1 MKKLI
6 VSAFVLASFVFSA
19 SAVETKSVEGTATL
33 QSQITL
39 SDVITDAGLSGA
51 VGGKLQFGR
60 IGIGTTASSVVV
72 NPATG
77 VRTSTGTVSITS
89 TDLSVS
95 AAGYA
100 VAGGNSMTYAL
111 TVPSTA
117 TMQLAGATDLNITSI
132 KVYGKNANATSD
144 AGSLAYT
151 LSAAGKDAFAIGGT
165 LEIPST
171 ATAGAYVGTFDVTV
185 AYN

>member
-6 VSAFVLASFVFSA
+6 LSVFALAAIALSAN
-19 SAVETKSVEGTATL
+19 AVETVSVQGTATL

-60 IGIGTTASSVVV
+60 IGIGTTASTVIV

-77 VRTSTGTVSITS
+77 ARTSSGTVSITS
-89 TDLSVS
+89 NDLAVS

-100 VAGGNSMTYAL
+100 VSGGNSMTYAL
-111 TVPSTA
+111 TVPTSA
-117 TMQLAGATDLNITSI
+117 TLSLSGATDLTISSM
-132 KVYGKNANATSD
+132 KVYGKNAGATVD
-144 AGSLAYT
+144 AGSIAYT

-165 LEIPST
+165 LEIPSN
-171 ATAGAYVGTFDVTV
+171 ATAGAYVGNFDVTV